1 MPRRRF
7 RRSRG
12 CGALRVGS
20 AWRLERIIFDV
31 CGAPNTARSRGAVVT
46 AIVWLMN
53 HTSSTQGRQRSCRAR
68 LCESIEQQSPHEATF
83 EQIDAAAARL
93 SRRQV

>member
-31 CGAPNTARSRGAVVT
+31 CGAPKYRKISWSGRHSDCVADESHVVNARPPAK
-46 AIVWLMN
+46 L
-53 HTSSTQGRQRSCRAR
+53 
-68 LCESIEQQSPHEATF
+68 
-83 EQIDAAAARL
+83 
-93 SRRQV
+93 